1 MKKLSVII
9 PSYNDE
15 KIIEKKILKLIAK
28 LKRIKVKFEIIII
41 NDGSIDNTLSV
52 LKKVRKNIKNILII
66 NNIKNLGKSR
76 SVKQGLQKSKNKNI
90 ILIDSDL
97 PYFEV
102 LPKILLKLNQNYDFV
117 FVNRRHKKSV
127 IKNKKLNFYQL
138 GRFLIGYI
146 LSLVIKF
153 TLNFDLNGVDTQSG
167 LKGFKKSEDF
177 KKLNF
182 ISEKFFLDL
191 EMMFHYKMIN
201 KKFFAIPV
209 KYEIPHKSSIKLFS
223 FKKNLVILKELFFVI
238 SKLKKKY

>member
-1 MKKLSVII
+1 M
-9 PSYNDE
+9 
-15 KIIEKKILKLIAK
+15 
-28 LKRIKVKFEIIII
+28 
-41 NDGSIDNTLSV
+41 
-52 LKKVRKNIKNILII
+52 
-66 NNIKNLGKSR
+66 
-76 SVKQGLQKSKNKNI
+76 
-90 ILIDSDL
+90 

-182 ISEKFFLDL
+182 ISEKFF
-191 EMMFHYKMIN
+191 
-201 KKFFAIPV
+201 
-209 KYEIPHKSSIKLFS
+209 
-223 FKKNLVILKELFFVI
+223 
-238 SKLKKKY
+238 